1 MSGIHILHAS
11 DIHLAKRPLRQSIL
25 DQASIA
31 KDATK
36 NFYLDLWKH
45 LRSGE
50 LTNLRETFAGILS
63 RDNIALL
70 DESQSIAE
78 HEDLNAK
85 IDRALGQ
92 LVLSEDPLFR
102 DFIAEI
108 TRTVGFATSYHPL
121 ALDSLVNFV
130 LSQSEL
136 DAIILSGDIA
146 TTGFEHD
153 LLKAKEFLD
162 GPPAGAHAAGLSV
175 LANIGPP
182 VWILPGNHD
191 RYTYTGQEWFFSP
204 GGTLFDQVLSNHWS
218 GKVKAYPPL
227 RNAGNRLSV
236 LTLAADFCLKKS
248 SDSTR
253 LHRFNKLAQGRVYEE
268 VLVALETETLSQQEQ
283 ERLNFPNHEILTLW
297 AVHFPPAFE
306 GLSTSKSLLQAND
319 LVNKAEELD
328 VQALLAGHTHIHKDY
343 PATRYVRVLCAGTAT
358 SNDNATK
365 HCQIIS
371 IDRTSGQSSAIDVDH
386 YEWDRDAVTFRPMK
400 KKL

>member
-1 MSGIHILHAS
+1 MSGIYILHAS

-31 KDATK
+31 TNVAK

-50 LTNLRETFAGILS
+50 LRNLKETFAGILS

-70 DESQSIAE
+70 EESQSIAE

-85 IDRALGQ
+85 IDLALGQ
-92 LVLSEDPLFR
+92 LVLSEDPFFR

-130 LSQSEL
+130 LSRSEL

-162 GPPAGAHAAGLSV
+162 GPPAGAYAAGLSV

-204 GGTLFDQVLSNHWS
+204 GGTLFDQILSNHWS

-227 RNAGNRLSV
+227 RNADKRLSV
-236 LTLAADFCLKKS
+236 LILAADFCLQKS

-268 VLVALETETLSQQEQ
+268 VLSALETETLSQREQ
-283 ERLNFPNHEILTLW
+283 ETLDFPNHELVTLW

-306 GLSTSKSLLQAND
+306 GLSASKSLLQAAD
-319 LVNKAEELD
+319 LVSKAEDLD

-343 PATRYVRVLCAGTAT
+343 SATPYVRVLCAGTAT
-358 SNDNATK
+358 QNDSATK

-371 IDRTSGQSSAIDVDH
+371 IERTSGHSSAIDVNH

-400 KKL
+400 KRL